1 MAVTKLWKI
10 STNLNRTIAYA
21 ENHEKTFSD
30 LKNALNYAQNTDK
43 TEKSFY
49 ITGINCNVNDA
60 YEQMIQTKKCY
71 NKLNGILGYHGY
83 QSFKEGEVTPEE
95 AHNIGIEL
103 ANEMWGDKYEVIVTT
118 HLNTKCLHNHFVVNS
133 VSFIDGK
140 KFNSCRSSTA
150 QLRNLNDLICKEHGI
165 SFLDEKPS
173 PKSKFDFSYYLLGN
187 DYHKSKY
194 SIRVKNDIDYAIKK
208 SNSYI
213 EFLNTLEGLDYVV
226 TARYNKLSIRNKNY
240 KRNIRIERRFGDEY
254 SIENI
259 KSRIK
264 EEKEDYS
271 KVTDDGECYYF
282 SYHKKTKAK
291 SHSIVALYRYYC
303 FLLKI
308 YPKKY
313 KNYNFTKNMYEDLSK
328 LDNYSKVV
336 QMFDKNNI
344 DSDEQYIKFVEMI
357 SKLYD
362 QSYKNKIQLRK
373 QVNHTKNPKEQ
384 ERIISKINELNDSI
398 EKYKEYMQ
406 NFHFI
411 SENELELVNKVEEY
425 EKNKMDMDKI
435 LGKQI

>member
-21 ENHEKTFSD
+21 ENHEKTFTN
-30 LKNALNYAQNTDK
+30 LKSALDYAQNTDK

-133 VSFIDGK
+133 VSFVDGK
-140 KFNSCRSSTA
+140 KFNSCRASTA
-150 QLRNLNDLICKEHGI
+150 QLRNLNDLICKEHGL
-165 SFLDEKPS
+165 SFLEEKPS
-173 PKSKFDFSYYLLGN
+173 PKTKFDFSYYLSEY
-187 DYHKSKY
+187 DHHKSKY
-194 SIRVKNDIDYAIKK
+194 SMQVKKDIDYAIRKAD
-208 SNSYI
+208 SYI
-213 EFLNTLEGLDYVV
+213 EFLNTLEDLNYVV
-226 TARYNKLSIRNKNY
+226 IERYNKLSIRNKNY

-259 KSRIK
+259 KSRII
-264 EEKEDYS
+264 EEREDYS
-271 KVTDDGECYYF
+271 KVNDDGERYYYN
-282 SYHKKTKAK
+282 YHKTSMAK
-291 SHSIVALYRYYC
+291 SHSLIALYRYYC

-313 KNYNFTKNMYEDLSK
+313 RNYNFTKNMYEDLSK
-328 LDNYSKVV
+328 LDTYSKVV
-336 QMFDKNNI
+336 QMFDENNI
-344 DSDEQYIKFVEMI
+344 NSDEKYIKFVETI
-357 SKLYD
+357 NNLYN
-362 QSYKNKIQLRK
+362 QSYQNKIQLRK
-373 QVNHTKNPKEQ
+373 QANHTMNPKEQ
-384 ERIISKINELNDSI
+384 ERIIDKINELNLSI
-398 EKYKEYMQ
+398 NKYKEYIQ
-406 NFHFI
+406 NFSFI
-411 SENELELVNKVEEY
+411 SNNELELVNKVSEY
-425 EKNKMDMDKI
+425 EKNKMDMDKV